1 MMNIL
6 TTASIRAGYVMML
19 NLIAKWFTA
28 KWDRWFPPNG
38 GVLPQPPKNPYN
50 AATNDLL
57 KKIAADIT
65 IIEQQRIEATNQLG
79 VPNWLLPGEPIR
91 LLPGVPT
98 DRTVRVPKDVWA
110 ELQAMPNDGSWST
123 RQLVRAIQRAN
134 KKKRG
139 AP

>member
-1 MMNIL
+1 MIHMHPVEWNRNNPI
-6 TTASIRAGYVMML
+6 V
-19 NLIAKWFTA
+19 KWFTV

-50 AATNDLL
+50 ATTNDLL

-79 VPNWLLPGEPIR
+79 VPDWLLPGEPIR
-91 LLPGVPT
+91 LRPGVPAG
-98 DRTVRVPKDVWA
+98 RTVRVPEDVWA
-110 ELQAMPNDGSWST
+110 ELRAMPNDGSWST

-134 KKKRG
+134 KKNRG
-139 AP
+139 RA